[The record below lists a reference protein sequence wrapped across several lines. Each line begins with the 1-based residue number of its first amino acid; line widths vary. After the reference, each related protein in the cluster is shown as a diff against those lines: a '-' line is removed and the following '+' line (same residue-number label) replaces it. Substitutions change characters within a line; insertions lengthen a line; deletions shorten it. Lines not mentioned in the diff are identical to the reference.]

1 MSLLFDKLVK
11 GPIFGCQQCGQ
22 CLLSQTGYVCPM
34 TCPKGLRNGP
44 CGGTLDGA
52 CEVLPDM
59 PCVWLK
65 IRDKDGQDNGLHAP
79 FDVSLVGSSSVV
91 NFVSGRDRA
100 TRLSHPFQS
109 AARELPK
116 ALGQFARC
124 FGRNEPVIT
133 YEITSPRDRSGL
145 QLVERI
151 AQRVQQHVDGIN
163 STTNAG
169 GVPSLHSL
177 ETARVVAT
185 NGVPPIV
192 QYCGGDQDAEAFR
205 CQVTSALE
213 DGFANF
219 LALTGDWNPRTKREL
234 NPQHWFPMDSLQMV
248 NVLAAQSGS
257 SKRPFIGVA
266 SNAYTTPMEASIQ
279 RFHAKLQAGAHF
291 TQTQVVTETAIFSD
305 WLQQVRSTEFGRGC
319 RILASVPLV
328 GKQRPYEILQHLPG
342 VWIADDFKRSLE
354 DSKNLAISGQHTAHD
369 LISRLLQLDID
380 GIHLLNFG
388 MPIDAVVDLIQEIRA
403 LPMHSAA

>member
-1 MSLLFDKLVK
+1 MSLLFDKLIK

-22 CLLSQTGYVCPM
+22 CLLSQTAYICPM

-44 CGGTLDGA
+44 CGDTLDGA
-52 CEVLPDM
+52 CEVLPDR
-59 PCVWLK
+59 PCVWLR
-65 IRDKDGQDNGLHAP
+65 ISDKDGQDDGLHLP
-79 FDVSLVGSSSVV
+79 FDASLVGSSSLA
-91 NFVSGRDRA
+91 NYVSGRDKA
-100 TRLSHPFQS
+100 TRLPHQYRF
-109 AARELPK
+109 AARK
-116 ALGQFARC
+116 DQGQLSKFAQR
-124 FGRNEPVIT
+124 FERGQPVIT
-133 YEITSPRDRSGL
+133 FEITSPRDRSGL
-145 QLVERI
+145 ERVARI
-151 AQRVQQHVDGIN
+151 AQRVGPHVDGIN

-192 QYCGGDQDAEAFR
+192 QYCGGDQDTEAFR

-219 LALTGDWNPRTKREL
+219 LVLTGDWNPNTKREL

-305 WLQQVRSTEFGRGC
+305 WLQQVRLTELGRGC

-342 VWIADDFKRSLE
+342 VWIADDFKRSL
-354 DSKNLAISGQHTAHD
+354 DNSGNLALDGLHAARE

-380 GIHLLNFG
+380 GVHLLNFG
-388 MPIDAVVDLIQEIRA
+388 MPVDAVVDLIQEIRA